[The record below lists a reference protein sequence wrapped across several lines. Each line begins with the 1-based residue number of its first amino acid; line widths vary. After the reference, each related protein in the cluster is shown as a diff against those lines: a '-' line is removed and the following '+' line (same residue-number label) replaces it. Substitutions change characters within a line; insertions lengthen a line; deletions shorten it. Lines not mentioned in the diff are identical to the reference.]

1 MRWRLNIDD
10 VTDMK
15 PFRSIIAALLISM
28 GLSACAP
35 FAPAPRE
42 PGKEMVP
49 SGYSNTAPE
58 TETVQRWWEAFND
71 DQLNALVEEA
81 LANNYSLQQ
90 SWARLKQARALAVRS
105 GAERYPDLTLDSAAS
120 VARRRVSNG
129 PSATTTDTADTTD
142 TVETYSLGLS
152 SRYEIDLWGRIRSEK
167 EAAALS
173 AQASREDLNAA
184 ALTLTANVASRWIGV
199 LSQRMQKKL
208 LERQLEA
215 NITLEE
221 LVELRFRK
229 ALASALDVFQQ
240 RQLVAQSRSQIPL
253 VERSER
259 QLLNELALLLGRTP
273 FGIPQITSQTFE
285 IPADL
290 PATGLPVQLLTAR
303 PDIQG
308 ALRRLEAADW
318 DVASAKADRLPR
330 LDLSAGATYQA
341 EELNLL
347 WDNWLLNL
355 VGTITA
361 PLLDG
366 GRRKAEV
373 RRLEAMVEENLAA
386 YRQTILTA
394 VREVE
399 DALVGEEKLQ
409 AHLEGLQLQLDAA
422 KNGLNEARSR
432 YRSGLSDYLPVLTQL
447 VTVQNLERTIIQR
460 EADFLVA
467 RVNLHRALGGTWFQ
481 QPEAST
487 TGVAKAPR

>member
-1 MRWRLNIDD
+1 LNIGD

-15 PFRSIIAALLISM
+15 HFRSIIAALLISV
-28 GLSACAP
+28 GLWACAP

-49 SGYSNTAPE
+49 SAYSNTAPE

-81 LANNYSLQQ
+81 LANSYSLQQ
-90 SWARLKQARALAVRS
+90 SWARLKQARALAVKS
-105 GAERYPDLTLDSAAS
+105 GAERYPDLTFSSAAS

-129 PSATTTDTADTTD
+129 QSTTTTDTTD
-142 TVETYSLGLS
+142 TVEAYSLGLS

-173 AQASREDLNAA
+173 AEASREDLNAA
-184 ALTLTANVASRWIGV
+184 ALTLTANIASRWIGV
-199 LSQRMQKKL
+199 LSQRMQKQL

-229 ALASALDVFQQ
+229 SLASALDVFQQ

-273 FGIPQITSQTFE
+273 FGVPQIISQEFE

-290 PATGLPVQLLTAR
+290 PATGLPLQLLTAR

-308 ALRRLEAADW
+308 AMRRLEAADW
-318 DVASAKADRLPR
+318 NVASAKADRLPR
-330 LDLSAGATYQA
+330 LDLSAGASYQA

-347 WDNWLLNL
+347 WDNWLFNL

-373 RRLEAMVEENLAA
+373 QRLEAVVEESLAA

-409 AHLEGLQLQLDAA
+409 AHLEGLQTQLDAA
-422 KNGLNEARSR
+422 KNALNEARSR

-447 VTVQNLERTIIQR
+447 VTVQNLERTTIQR
-460 EADFLVA
+460 KADLLVA

-481 QPEAST
+481 QPEASKA
-487 TGVAKAPR
+487 GVAKAPQ

>member
-1 MRWRLNIDD
+1 MMTKQMRWPLKNGD
-10 VTDMK
+10 VTQMK
-15 PFRSIIAALLISM
+15 PFCSIIAAVLISA
-28 GLSACAP
+28 GLWACAP
-35 FAPAPRE
+35 FAPAPRA

-49 SGYSNTAPE
+49 SAYSDTAPE
-58 TETVQRWWEAFND
+58 TENVQRWWETFND

-90 SWARLKQARALAVRS
+90 SWARLKQARVLAVIS
-105 GAERYPDLTLDSAAS
+105 GAQRYPALNLGSDAS
-120 VARRRVSNG
+120 VTRRRVSDG
-129 PSATTTDTADTTD
+129 QSASTD
-142 TVETYSLGLS
+142 TVEVYSVGLS
-152 SRYEIDLWGRIRSEK
+152 SSYEVDLWGRIRSEK
-167 EAAALS
+167 EAATLS
-173 AQASREDLNAA
+173 AEASREDLNAA
-184 ALTLTANVASRWIGV
+184 AVTLTANVASRWIGV
-199 LSQRMQKKL
+199 LSQRMQKQL

-229 ALASALDVFQQ
+229 SLASALDVFQQ

-273 FGIPQITSQTFE
+273 FRIPQITSQAFE
-285 IPADL
+285 IPAQV

-308 ALRRLEAADW
+308 AMRRLEAADW
-318 DVASAKADRLPR
+318 NVASAKADRLPR

-341 EELNLL
+341 QELNLL

-373 RRLEAMVEENLAA
+373 QRLEAVVEENLAA
-386 YRQTILTA
+386 YRQTILAA
-394 VREVE
+394 VQEVE

-409 AHLEGLQLQLDAA
+409 AHLEALQTQLDAA
-422 KNGLNEARSR
+422 KNALNEARSR

-447 VTVQNLERTIIQR
+447 VTVQNLERTTIQR
-460 EADFLVA
+460 KADLLVA
-467 RVNLHRALGGTWFQ
+467 RVNLHRALGGTWVQ
-481 QPEAST
+481 QPRVSG
-487 TGVAKAPR
+487 TGVAKAPQ